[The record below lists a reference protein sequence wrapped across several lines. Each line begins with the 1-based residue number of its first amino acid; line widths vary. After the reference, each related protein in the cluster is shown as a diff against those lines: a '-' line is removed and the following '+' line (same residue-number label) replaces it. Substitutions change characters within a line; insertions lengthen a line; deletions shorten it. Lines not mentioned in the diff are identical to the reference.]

1 MKKIRTVTTF
11 ILAFLL
17 VLTIFPAS
25 TALAATDVS
34 AQTNVTTSQM
44 TIKTAGG
51 VVIPPGPSGNYTNIP
66 KDSRVFVEY
75 AFDLLDDNGLDILDP
90 AYEEYF
96 YSAGDYIVVQ
106 LPYAVLF
113 EAPPGGWNVVA
124 EGTSDVMGVLSI
136 DSNGVA
142 TIVFTDYVE
151 THSSVRGWFSL
162 DGNFKDGTFTAGDPV
177 EIDVEFSGTV
187 INIGFIEDPT
197 ELEISCDKEVVYD
210 SSANEITWT
219 ITVTP
224 NMEAMDVT
232 ITDSFSSNQVYVPNS
247 FTAGGAPVADSELT
261 FNSPTS
267 FDYSVGLLSSETVFT
282 YKTTPTET
290 AFKEEDGTHEN
301 VSFTNSVDVYSEGD
315 KFADDSAT
323 VSMNWI
329 QKTGAIEGTASDEEI
344 RTINWT
350 VNVNN
355 QNYSLSDAY
364 IKDVIPAGI
373 ELVIDATHKVEV
385 EGVEF
390 TYAASGSP
398 GTYDI
403 VNGNEL
409 IVNIG
414 DITTQQT
421 LTFSTR
427 VTDDS
432 LFEKNG
438 ATEFTNSAYF
448 YWLGIMSNFPSDSY
462 GVDVGRGV
470 LTKTA
475 GLRVNYLHSRDNVIT
490 WKLQINANKVDIT
503 DASFTDIIPAGLEY
517 VADSFT
523 INDPHDMVPG
533 DFKGT
538 FSYESSTRELKYD
551 FGSGRTISEEYTAT
565 FDTTIT
571 DYTVLYVNQNNI
583 SIGNSATLYGTGI
596 LSGEVSDSG
605 SQRFNS
611 QVVSKSVASGY
622 DHTTKRVKWS
632 ITVNRNEIPMY
643 GAELADDIP
652 VGMSLIPETFTVTPA
667 IVGEP
672 ENAFEYTVHP
682 FDDIVSQDSFKYT
695 FPDTFSD
702 RVTITYETQVKE
714 AYMLTQGTKSFTNTS
729 VLTATDLSASS
740 TAVASF
746 DNYMV
751 KKDLDYTTGADYIEW
766 AIVINAQAISLT
778 DIEASDVLQDGL
790 LVDLDSV
797 VLYPMTVAAN
807 GTLTRQDT
815 PVSTD
820 LYTVTYNETTREL
833 KLNMPGTHTE
843 PYQLEFITDVLEDS
857 MTVSNTVTLA
867 GHSYTATSELEGAV
881 IEVDESGLGGTGVQ
895 GSITIEKV
903 NKSDEPLSGAVF
915 TLYNNRGEQVAQDK
929 TDEFGRV
936 VFGGLPIRTYVL
948 EETTPPPGY
957 IKSDQTVRFRMDTSA
972 PNEFFKFEDEKMGSI
987 TIEKVNAWD
996 EPLSGA
1002 VFTLYDS
1009 EGEVV
1014 AEKTTDDTGRV
1025 TFTDLPNGTYV
1036 LKETTPPT
1044 GYVKSEEEKTFIIS
1058 VDDKDLFYEFEN
1070 ETFGSITIEK
1080 VNASDEPLS
1089 GALFALYDSEGE
1101 LVAEKTTDDTGRVAF
1116 TDLLNG
1122 TYVLKETAP
1131 PAGYIRKEEA
1141 VIFNVTTDDK
1151 NLFYE
1156 FENEHENP
1164 ETGAGDY
1171 SWGLL
1176 IGIAG
1181 LMLAGAVII
1190 LVRSTKTQQ
1199 NI

>member
-1 MKKIRTVTTF
+1 MKTIRTVTTF

-17 VLTIFPAS
+17 VVTIFPAS
-25 TALAATDVS
+25 TVLAAADVS
-34 AQTNVTTSQM
+34 AQTNVTTSNM

-51 VVIPPGPSGNYTNIP
+51 VVIPPGPSGDYTNIP

-136 DSNGVA
+136 DSKGVA

-197 ELEISCDKEVVYD
+197 ELEISCDKEGVYD

-247 FTAGGAPVADSELT
+247 FSAGGAPVADSELT

-267 FDYSVGLLSSETVFT
+267 FDYSIGSLSSETVFT

-290 AFKEEDGTHEN
+290 AFSAEN
-301 VSFTNSVDVYSEGD
+301 GSNESVSFTNSVDVYSDGD

-323 VSMNWI
+323 IRINWI
-329 QKTGAIEGTASDEEI
+329 QKTGEVVGTSSNEEL
-344 RTINWT
+344 RTIKWT
-350 VNVNN
+350 ITI
-355 QNYSLSDAY
+355 NYGNYDLTGCVITDTLPADTQLLDDVAY
-364 IKDVIPAGI
+364 DVKFGTTVLTP
-373 ELVIDATHKVEV
+373 D
-385 EGVEF
+385 
-390 TYAASGSP
+390 ASGNP
-398 GTYDI
+398 GTYSL
-403 VNGNEL
+403 VGNVLTAYVGDVSSMQEL
-409 IVNIG
+409 I
-414 DITTQQT
+414 
-421 LTFSTR
+421 FFTR

-432 LFEKNG
+432 VFEKNG
-438 ATEFTNSAYF
+438 ITEFTNSAIFSWNAGEITY
-448 YWLGIMSNFPSDSY
+448 PSDSY
-462 GVDVGRGV
+462 GVGVGRGV
-470 LTKTA
+470 ITKTTDKKN
-475 GLRVNYLHSRDNVIT
+475 NYLHSRDNVIT
-490 WKLQINANKVDIT
+490 WTLQINANKVDIT
-503 DASFTDIIPAGLEY
+503 AASFTDIIPAGLEY

-523 INDPHDMVPG
+523 IDDPHDTNVG
-533 DFKGT
+533 EFKGT
-538 FSYESSTRELKYD
+538 FTYEPSTRELKYD
-551 FGSGRTISEEYTAT
+551 FGSGRTINEEYTAE
-565 FDTTIT
+565 FQTTIT
-571 DYTVLYVNQNNI
+571 DYTKLYVNSNNV
-583 SIGNSATLYGTGI
+583 SIGNSVKLKGTGI
-596 LSGEVSDSG
+596 IGGEATSTG
-605 SQRFNS
+605 SRDFRS
-611 QVVSKSVASGY
+611 QVVSKSVLSGY

-643 GAELADDIP
+643 NAELIDTIP
-652 VGMSLIPETFTVTPA
+652 VGMSLIPGTFTVTPA
-667 IVGEP
+667 IAGEP
-672 ENAFEYTVHP
+672 ANAFEYTVHP
-682 FDDIVSQDSFKYT
+682 QDDILSQDSFKYT

-702 RVTITYETQVKE
+702 CVTITYETQVKE
-714 AYMLTQGTKSFTNTS
+714 AHMLTQGSKSFTNTS

-751 KKDLDYTTGADYIEW
+751 TKDLDYITGADYIEW

-797 VLYPMTVAAN
+797 ALYPMTLAVN
-807 GTLTRQDT
+807 GMLTRLDT
-815 PVSTD
+815 PVSKD

-833 KLNMPGTHTE
+833 KLNMPGTHTG

-881 IEVDESGLGGTGVQ
+881 IQVDESGLGGTGVQ

-915 TLYNNRGEQVAQDK
+915 TLYNNRGEQVAQDT

-957 IKSDQTVRFRMDTSA
+957 IKSDKIVRFRMNTSA
-972 PNEFFKFEDEKMGSI
+972 PNEFFKFENEKLGSI
-987 TIEKVNAWD
+987 TIEKVND
-996 EPLSGA
+996 SDKPLSGA
-1002 VFTLYDS
+1002 VFTLYDN

-1036 LKETTPPT
+1036 LKETTPP
-1044 GYVKSEEEKTFIIS
+1044 
-1058 VDDKDLFYEFEN
+1058 
-1070 ETFGSITIEK
+1070 
-1080 VNASDEPLS
+1080 
-1089 GALFALYDSEGE
+1089 
-1101 LVAEKTTDDTGRVAF
+1101 
-1116 TDLLNG
+1116 
-1122 TYVLKETAP
+1122 
-1131 PAGYIRKEEA
+1131 AGYLRREDA
-1141 VIFNVTTDDK
+1141 VIFNISTDEKDV
-1151 NLFYE
+1151 LYE
-1156 FENEHENP
+1156 FKNEHENP
-1164 ETGAGDY
+1164 ETGADDY

-1181 LMLAGAVII
+1181 LILASVLMIMT
-1190 LVRSTKTQQ
+1190 RSIRIKQK
-1199 NI
+1199 I